1 MHALHSNMFGLGVY
15 FVCYNYT
22 FLFLLEHS
30 GSRTLTVEDLRKKCN
45 VTDDQLNK
53 DIDLQDIGGL
63 AQCFDNVDDYLQ
75 VLGLAPG
82 EQTDIQQI
90 AHHKGTLP
98 GMREALKR
106 MIKKNPFRTF
116 RELVEIA
123 LKQDDGMTAKNICC
137 YVSEKGK

>member
-1 MHALHSNMFGLGVY
+1 M
-15 FVCYNYT
+15 
-22 FLFLLEHS
+22 EHL
-30 GSRTLTVEDLRKKCN
+30 RTRCN

-53 DIDLQDIGGL
+53 DIDPQDIGEL

-75 VLGLAPG
+75 ALGLSPG
-82 EQTDIQQI
+82 EQTDICQI
-90 AHHKGTLP
+90 THLKGTVL

-123 LKQDDGMTAKNICC
+123 LKQNDGMTAKNICC